1 MKQRLM
7 VIYLYVLY
15 TQILKMIDFHI
26 IGLLHGQN
34 NLERYVTP
42 MVGAFQFVT

>member
-7 VIYLYVLY
+7 VKYLYIY

>member
-1 MKQRLM
+1 
-7 VIYLYVLY
+7 
-15 TQILKMIDFHI
+15 MIDFHI

-42 MVGAFQFVT
+42 MVGAFELWHSVTYGR

>member
-1 MKQRLM
+1 
-7 VIYLYVLY
+7 
-15 TQILKMIDFHI
+15 MIDFYV
-26 IGLLHGQN
+26 IGLLHGQK